1 MFGKMAWLNLWKHKK
16 RTLLIL
22 FAVMMSV
29 LVMEVVAGMFA
40 GMRINFFRNLTKE
53 GGHVQINRA
62 GWEDRLNPY
71 TLDFMITDYG
81 DILENVRGMDG
92 VEAAEP
98 LIHFGA
104 LVQNGG
110 RDVTMAGIGLEPD
123 NAFFRDVQE
132 GITAGDFLPGGRG
145 IALSLRI
152 ADLLGL
158 EQGDPVNV
166 VVEDSTGSPFYLQFP
181 VTGVFQTDSREFDE
195 NTFFLSR
202 KAAQELLYL
211 GEETT
216 EIRVRLADASMA
228 PAFRERA
235 EGLLTGGGGGSADRD
250 EPNLQIRTWR
260 EIHSGVTALLEVMDV
275 FVLVMDFFVV
285 VVVATVITN
294 AILMN
299 VFERIREFGTMRAI
313 GMKRRQ
319 IRGMILTEGLLQGA
333 VGGLLGLAVGI
344 PAVLYLT
351 ANGLDWGGI
360 SEAFGMGSSRFYF
373 GYSVRNSLISYGSG
387 ILIALA
393 GSFYAARTGTRLSIM
408 ETLRHT

>member
-1 MFGKMAWLNLWKHKK
+1 MFGKIAWLNLWKHKK

-40 GMRINFFRNLTKE
+40 GMRINFFRNLTQE

-71 TLDFMITDYG
+71 TLDYLIPGYG
-81 DILENVRGMDG
+81 EVLEAVRGMDG
-92 VEAAEP
+92 VAGAEP
-98 LIHFGA
+98 LIHSGA

-110 RDVTMAGIGLEPD
+110 KDVSMAGIGLKPE
-123 NAFFRDVQE
+123 NAFYRNVQE
-132 GITAGDFLPGGRG
+132 GMTAGKFLPGGEG
-145 IALSLRI
+145 IALSRRI
-152 ADLLGL
+152 SRLLDL

-195 NTFFLSR
+195 NTFFISHR
-202 KAAQELLYL
+202 AAQDLLYL
-211 GEETT
+211 GPETT
-216 EIRVRLADASMA
+216 EIRVRLTDSALA
-228 PAFRERA
+228 PGFKKKA
-235 EGLLTGGGGGSADRD
+235 EARLSGGEGKLL
-250 EPNLQIRTWR
+250 IRTWR
-260 EIHSGVTALLEVMDV
+260 DLNSGMTAMLEM
-275 FVLVMDFFVV
+275 MDFFVFIMDIFV
-285 VVVATVITN
+285 VIVVATVITN

-319 IRGMILTEGLLQGA
+319 IRGMILAEGLIQGA
-333 VGGLLGLAVGI
+333 VGGILGLAVGI
-344 PAVLYLT
+344 PVVLYFA

-360 SEAFGMGSSRFYF
+360 SEAFGMGSSQFYF

-387 ILIALA
+387 LLIALG
-393 GSFYAARTGTRLSIM
+393 GSFYAARTGTRMSIM
-408 ETLRHT
+408 ETLQGK